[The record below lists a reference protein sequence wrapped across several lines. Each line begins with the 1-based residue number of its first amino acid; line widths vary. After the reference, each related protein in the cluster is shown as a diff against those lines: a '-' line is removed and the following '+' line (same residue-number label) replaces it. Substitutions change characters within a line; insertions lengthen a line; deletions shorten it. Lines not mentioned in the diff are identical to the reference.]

1 MKNQLAQWKM
11 KTQIGDIYLVASEKG
26 LKALI
31 WKEQAAPYIKDIGE
45 KTPQAEFLRQTIR
58 EITEYFDGKRTSF
71 AIPLDVEGT
80 EFQSKVWK
88 ELAKIPYGKTTSYKK
103 IAGSLKTKG
112 VRAVG
117 TANGRNPISIIVPCH
132 RVIASDGTLGGY
144 AGGLPAK
151 QALLDLE
158 RKVGSPGGT

>member
-1 MKNQLAQWKM
+1 MKPTELAQWKM
-11 KTQIGDIYLVASEKG
+11 KTPIGDIYLVASAKG

-31 WKEQAAPYIKDIGE
+31 WKEQKAPYINDINADNA
-45 KTPQAEFLRQTIR
+45 QAKFLRQTIQ
-58 EITEYFDGKRTSF
+58 EITEYFAGERTSF
-71 AIPLDVEGT
+71 EIPLDVEGT
-80 EFQSKVWK
+80 EFQSKVWS
-88 ELAKIPYGKTTSYKK
+88 ELAKIPYGQTTSYKK
-103 IAGSLKTKG
+103 IAGQLKTKG

-151 QALLDLE
+151 QVLLELE
-158 RKVGSPGGT
+158 RKVVAD

>member
-1 MKNQLAQWKM
+1 MKSELAQWKM
-11 KTQIGDIYLVASEKG
+11 KTKIGDIFLVASEKG

-31 WKEQAAPYIKDIGE
+31 WKEQKAPYIHDLNV
-45 KTPQAEFLRQTIR
+45 KTPQAKFLRQTIQ
-58 EITEYFDGKRTSF
+58 EITEYFEGKRTAF
-71 AIPLDVEGT
+71 EIPLDVEGT
-80 EFQSKVWK
+80 EFQSKVWR
-88 ELAKIPYGKTTSYKK
+88 ELAKIPYGTTTSYKK
-103 IAGSLKTKG
+103 IAAQLKTKG

-151 QALLDLE
+151 RILLDLE
-158 RKVGSPGGT
+158 RNITNHNT